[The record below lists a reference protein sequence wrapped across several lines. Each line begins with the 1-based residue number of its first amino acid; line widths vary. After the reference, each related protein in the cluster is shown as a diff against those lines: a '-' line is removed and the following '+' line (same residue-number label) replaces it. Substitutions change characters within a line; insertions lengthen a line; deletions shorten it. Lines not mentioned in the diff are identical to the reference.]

1 MSKAEAWL
9 GYLPSF
15 YHDVREMKAIA
26 GVEGAELDKLVQEL
40 EDQLDQ
46 YYPETATWAL
56 SRFEQ
61 DLNIPVN
68 LSKPIE
74 QRRSVII
81 SKMRGSGKVS
91 ASMLK
96 NVAQAYER
104 GSIEVSVQPAEYKV
118 TIHFQDTLGIP
129 PNLSDLKSAIEEIKP
144 AHIAVDYAL
153 RYLTIAEVEGMTF
166 EEISATTQDRLLGG
180 GA

>member
-1 MSKAEAWL
+1 MSKAEVWV

-15 YHDVREMKAIA
+15 YHGIRDMKAIA
-26 GVEGAELDKLVQEL
+26 NAEGAELDKLDESLV
-40 EDQLDQ
+40 DMIDQ

-56 SRFEQ
+56 SLYEQ
-61 DLNIPVN
+61 DLSIPVN
-68 LSKPIE
+68 PSKPLE
-74 QRRSVII
+74 HRRSVVI

-118 TIHFQDTLGIP
+118 TIHFRDTLGIP
-129 PNLSDLKSAIEEIKP
+129 PNLSDLQSAIEAIKP
-144 AHIAVDYAL
+144 AHMAVDYAL
-153 RYLTIAEVEGMTF
+153 RYLTIAEVEGMTV
-166 EEISATTQDRLLGG
+166 EQLTATTQDRLLGG

>member
-1 MSKAEAWL
+1 M
-9 GYLPSF
+9 
-15 YHDVREMKAIA
+15 
-26 GVEGAELDKLVQEL
+26 
-40 EDQLDQ
+40 
-46 YYPETATWAL
+46 
-56 SRFEQ
+56 
-61 DLNIPVN
+61 N

-96 NVAQAYER
+96 NVAQAYDR
-104 GSIEVSVQPAEYKV
+104 GSIEVSVQPSEYRV
-118 TIHFQDTLGIP
+118 TIHFRDTFGIP
-129 PNLSDLKSAIEEIKP
+129 PNLGDLKSAIEEIKP
-144 AHIAVDYAL
+144 AHIAIDYAL

-166 EEISATTQDRLLGG
+166 DEISATTQDRLLGG

>member
-9 GYLPSF
+9 GYLPSH
-15 YHDVREMKAIA
+15 YHDVREMKSIA
-26 GVEGAELDKLVQEL
+26 GVEGAELDKLAQEL
-40 EDQLDQ
+40 EDQVDQ

-68 LSKPIE
+68 LQADRAAALGYHLE
-74 QRRSVII
+74 DA
-81 SKMRGSGKVS
+81 GSGKVS

-118 TIHFQDTLGIP
+118 TIHFRDTLGIP

-144 AHIAVDYAL
+144 AHMAVDYAL
-153 RYLTIAEVEGMTF
+153 RYLTIAEVE
-166 EEISATTQDRLLGG
+166 A
-180 GA
+180 

>member
-1 MSKAEAWL
+1 MSKAEVWL
-9 GYLPSF
+9 SYLPSF

-26 GVEGAELDKLVQEL
+26 GAEGTELDKLTQEL
-40 EDQLDQ
+40 EDLLDQ

-56 SRFEQ
+56 SRYEQ

-104 GSIEVSVQPAEYKV
+104 GSIEVTVQPDAYKV
-118 TIHFQDTLGIP
+118 TIHFRDTLGIP

-144 AHIAVDYAL
+144 AYMTVDYAL
-153 RYLTIAEVEGMTF
+153 RYLTITEVEGMTF
-166 EEISATTQDRLLGG
+166 DEISGTTQDRLLGG

>member
-1 MSKAEAWL
+1 MSKAEVWM

-15 YHDVREMKAIA
+15 YHGIRDMKAIA
-26 GVEGAELDKLVQEL
+26 NAEGAELDKLDESLVDL
-40 EDQLDQ
+40 IDQ

-56 SRFEQ
+56 SRYEQ
-61 DLNIPVN
+61 DLSIPVN
-68 LSKPIE
+68 ASKPLE
-74 QRRSVII
+74 QRRSVVI

-118 TIHFQDTLGIP
+118 TIHFRDTLGIP
-129 PNLSDLKSAIEEIKP
+129 PNLSDLQSAIEAIKP
-144 AHIAVDYAL
+144 AHMAVDYAL
-153 RYLTIAEVEGMTF
+153 RYLTIAEVEGMTV
-166 EEISATTQDRLLGG
+166 EQLSATTQDRLLGG

>member
-9 GYLPSF
+9 GYLPSY
-15 YHDVREMKAIA
+15 YHDVREMKVIA
-26 GVEGAELDKLVQEL
+26 GAEGAELDKLAQEL
-40 EDQLDQ
+40 EDQVDQ

-104 GSIEVSVQPAEYKV
+104 GSIEVSVQPAEYRV
-118 TIHFQDTLGIP
+118 TIHFRDTLGIP
-129 PNLSDLKSAIEEIKP
+129 PNLRDLKSAIEEIKP
-144 AHIAVDYAL
+144 AHMAVDYAL

>member
-1 MSKAEAWL
+1 MSKAEVWM

-15 YHDVREMKAIA
+15 YHGIRDMKAIA
-26 GVEGAELDKLVQEL
+26 NAEGAELDKLDERLVDL
-40 EDQLDQ
+40 IDQ

-56 SRFEQ
+56 SRYEQ
-61 DLNIPVN
+61 DLSIPVSP
-68 LSKPIE
+68 SKPLE
-74 QRRSVII
+74 QRRSVVI

-118 TIHFQDTLGIP
+118 TIHFRDTLGIP
-129 PNLSDLKSAIEEIKP
+129 PNLSDLQSAIEAIKP
-144 AHIAVDYAL
+144 AHMAVDYAL
-153 RYLTIAEVEGMTF
+153 RYLTIAEVEGMTV
-166 EEISATTQDRLLGG
+166 EQLSATTQDRLLGG

>member
-1 MSKAEAWL
+1 MSKAEVWL
-9 GYLPSF
+9 SYLPSF

-26 GVEGAELDKLVQEL
+26 GAEGTELDKLTQEL
-40 EDQLDQ
+40 EDLLDQ

-56 SRFEQ
+56 SRYEQ

-91 ASMLK
+91 VSMLK

-104 GSIEVSVQPAEYKV
+104 GSIEVTVQPDAYKV
-118 TIHFQDTLGIP
+118 TIHFRDTLGIP

-144 AHIAVDYAL
+144 AHMTVDYAL
-153 RYLTIAEVEGMTF
+153 RYLTITEVEGMTF
-166 EEISATTQDRLLGG
+166 DEISGTTQDRLLGG

>member
-15 YHDVREMKAIA
+15 YHDIREMKAIA
-26 GVEGAELDKLVQEL
+26 DAEGPELDKLTQEL
-40 EDQLDQ
+40 DDQLDQ
-46 YYPETATWAL
+46 YYPETATWTL
-56 SRFEQ
+56 SRYEQ

-96 NVAQAYER
+96 NVAQAYDR
-104 GSIEVSVQPAEYKV
+104 GSIEVSVQPSEYRV
-118 TIHFQDTLGIP
+118 TIHFRDTFGIP
-129 PNLSDLKSAIEEIKP
+129 PNLGDLKSAIEEIKP
-144 AHIAVDYAL
+144 AHIAIDYAL

-166 EEISATTQDRLLGG
+166 DEISATTQDRLLGG

>member
-1 MSKAEAWL
+1 MSKAEVWL
-9 GYLPSF
+9 SYLPSF

-26 GVEGAELDKLVQEL
+26 GAEGTELDKLTQEL
-40 EDQLDQ
+40 EDLLDQ

-56 SRFEQ
+56 SRYEQ

-104 GSIEVSVQPAEYKV
+104 GSIEVTVQPDAYKV
-118 TIHFQDTLGIP
+118 TIHFRDTLGIP

-144 AHIAVDYAL
+144 AHMTVDYAL

-166 EEISATTQDRLLGG
+166 DEISGTTQDRLLGG

>member
-1 MSKAEAWL
+1 M

-15 YHDVREMKAIA
+15 YHGIREMKAIA
-26 GVEGAELDKLVQEL
+26 DAEGAELDQLGERLVDL
-40 EDQLDQ
+40 IDQ

-56 SRFEQ
+56 SRYEQ
-61 DLNIPVN
+61 DLSIPVN
-68 LSKPIE
+68 LSKPLE
-74 QRRSVII
+74 QRRSVVI

-118 TIHFQDTLGIP
+118 TIHFRDTLGIP
-129 PNLSDLKSAIEEIKP
+129 PNLSDLQSAIEAIKP
-144 AHIAVDYAL
+144 AHMAVDYAL
-153 RYLTIAEVEGMTF
+153 RYLTIAEVEGMTV
-166 EEISATTQDRLLGG
+166 EQLSATTQDRLLGG

>member
-1 MSKAEAWL
+1 MSKAEVWM

-15 YHDVREMKAIA
+15 YHGIRDMKAIA
-26 GVEGAELDKLVQEL
+26 NAEGAELDKLDESLVDL
-40 EDQLDQ
+40 IDQ

-56 SRFEQ
+56 SRYEQ
-61 DLNIPVN
+61 DLSIPVN
-68 LSKPIE
+68 PSKPLE
-74 QRRSVII
+74 QRRSVVI

-118 TIHFQDTLGIP
+118 TIHFRDTLGIP
-129 PNLSDLKSAIEEIKP
+129 PNLSDLQSAIEAIKP
-144 AHIAVDYAL
+144 AHMAVTYAL
-153 RYLTIAEVEGMTF
+153 RYLTIAEVEGMTV
-166 EEISATTQDRLLGG
+166 EQLSATTQDRLLGG

>member
-1 MSKAEAWL
+1 MSKAEVWL
-9 GYLPSF
+9 SYLPSY
-15 YHDVREMKAIA
+15 YHDVREMRAIA
-26 GVEGAELDKLVQEL
+26 GAEGAELDKLTQDL
-40 EDQLDQ
+40 EDLLGQ

-56 SRFEQ
+56 SRYEQ

-68 LSKPIE
+68 LSKPME
-74 QRRSVII
+74 QRRSVVI

-104 GSIEVSVQPAEYKV
+104 GSIEVSVLPDAYKV
-118 TIHFQDTLGIP
+118 TIHFRDTLGIP

-144 AHIAVDYAL
+144 AHMIVDYAL

-166 EEISATTQDRLLGG
+166 DEISATTQDRLLGG

>member
-15 YHDVREMKAIA
+15 YHDIREMKAIA
-26 GVEGAELDKLVQEL
+26 DAEGPELDKLTQEMD
-40 EDQLDQ
+40 DQLNQ
-46 YYPETATWAL
+46 YYPETATWTL
-56 SRFEQ
+56 SLYEQ

-81 SKMRGSGKVS
+81 SKMRGSGRVS

-96 NVAQAYER
+96 NVAQAYDR
-104 GSIEVSVQPAEYKV
+104 GNIEVSVQPAEYRV
-118 TIHFQDTLGIP
+118 TIHFRDTLGIP
-129 PNLSDLKSAIEEIKP
+129 PNLGDLKSAIEEIKP
-144 AHIAVDYAL
+144 AHIAIDYSL
-153 RYLTIAEVEGMTF
+153 RYLTIAEVEAMTF
-166 EEISATTQDRLLGG
+166 DEVSATTQDRLLGG

>member
-1 MSKAEAWL
+1 MSKAEVWM

-15 YHDVREMKAIA
+15 YHGIRDMKAIA
-26 GVEGAELDKLVQEL
+26 NAEGAELDKLDESLVDL
-40 EDQLDQ
+40 IDQ

-56 SRFEQ
+56 SRYEQ
-61 DLNIPVN
+61 DLSIPVSP
-68 LSKPIE
+68 SKPLE
-74 QRRSVII
+74 QRRSVVI

-118 TIHFQDTLGIP
+118 TIHFRDTLGIP
-129 PNLSDLKSAIEEIKP
+129 PNLSDLQSAIEAIKP
-144 AHIAVDYAL
+144 AHMAVDYAL
-153 RYLTIAEVEGMTF
+153 RYLTIAEVEGMTV
-166 EEISATTQDRLLGG
+166 EQLSATTQDRLLGG

>member
-1 MSKAEAWL
+1 MSKAEVWL
-9 GYLPSF
+9 SYLPSF

-26 GVEGAELDKLVQEL
+26 GAEGTELDKLTQEL
-40 EDQLDQ
+40 EDLLDQ

-56 SRFEQ
+56 SRYEQ

-104 GSIEVSVQPAEYKV
+104 GSIEVTVQPDAYKV
-118 TIHFQDTLGIP
+118 TIHFRDTLGIP

-144 AHIAVDYAL
+144 AHMTVDYAL

-166 EEISATTQDRLLGG
+166 DGISGTTQDRLLGG

>member
-1 MSKAEAWL
+1 
-9 GYLPSF
+9 
-15 YHDVREMKAIA
+15 MKAIA
-26 GVEGAELDKLVQEL
+26 GAEGAELDKLAQEL

-56 SRFEQ
+56 SRYEQ

-104 GSIEVSVQPAEYKV
+104 AASRYPSSRRSIK
-118 TIHFQDTLGIP
+118 
-129 PNLSDLKSAIEEIKP
+129 
-144 AHIAVDYAL
+144 
-153 RYLTIAEVEGMTF
+153 
-166 EEISATTQDRLLGG
+166 
-180 GA
+180 

>member
-1 MSKAEAWL
+1 MSKAEVWM
-9 GYLPSF
+9 GYLPSY
-15 YHDVREMKAIA
+15 YHRIRDMQAIA
-26 GVEGAELDKLVQEL
+26 NTEGAELDKLEQEM
-40 EDQLDQ
+40 EDLLDQ

-56 SRFEQ
+56 SRYEQ

-68 LSKPIE
+68 LSKPLE
-74 QRRSVII
+74 QRRSVVI

-118 TIHFQDTLGIP
+118 TIHFRHTVGLP
-129 PNLSDLKSAIEEIKP
+129 PNLEDLKAAMEEIKP
-144 AHIAVDYAL
+144 AHMTVEYAL
-153 RYLTIAEVEGMTF
+153 RYLTIAEVESMTLD
-166 EEISATTQDRLLGG
+166 EIEGTTQDRLLGG

>member
-1 MSKAEAWL
+1 MSKAEVWL
-9 GYLPSF
+9 SYLPSF

-26 GVEGAELDKLVQEL
+26 GAEGTELDKLTQEL
-40 EDQLDQ
+40 EDLLDQ

-56 SRFEQ
+56 SRYEQ

-104 GSIEVSVQPAEYKV
+104 GSIEVTVQPDAYKV
-118 TIHFQDTLGIP
+118 TIHFRDTLGIP

-144 AHIAVDYAL
+144 AHMTVDYAL

-166 EEISATTQDRLLGG
+166 DEIAATTQDRLLGG

>member
-1 MSKAEAWL
+1 MGAVPVRAGLEHSGEPLQADRAA
-9 GYLPSF
+9 SF
-15 YHDVREMKAIA
+15 GHHF
-26 GVEGAELDKLVQEL
+26 
-40 EDQLDQ
+40 ED
-46 YYPETATWAL
+46 A
-56 SRFEQ
+56 
-61 DLNIPVN
+61 
-68 LSKPIE
+68 
-74 QRRSVII
+74 
-81 SKMRGSGKVS
+81 GSGKVS

-118 TIHFQDTLGIP
+118 TIHFRDTLGIP

>member
-1 MSKAEAWL
+1 M

-15 YHDVREMKAIA
+15 YHGIREMKAIA
-26 GVEGAELDKLVQEL
+26 DAEGAELDQLDERLVDL
-40 EDQLDQ
+40 IDQ

-56 SRFEQ
+56 SRYEQ
-61 DLNIPVN
+61 DLSIPVN
-68 LSKPIE
+68 LSKPLE
-74 QRRSVII
+74 QRRSVVI

-118 TIHFQDTLGIP
+118 TIHFRDTLGIP
-129 PNLSDLKSAIEEIKP
+129 PNLSDLQSAIEAIKP
-144 AHIAVDYAL
+144 AHMAVDYAL
-153 RYLTIAEVEGMTF
+153 RYLTIAEVEGMTV
-166 EEISATTQDRLLGG
+166 EQLSATTQDRLLGG

>member
-1 MSKAEAWL
+1 MSKAEVWM

-15 YHDVREMKAIA
+15 YHGVREMKAIA
-26 GVEGAELDKLVQEL
+26 NAEGAELDKLDESL
-40 EDQLDQ
+40 ENLIDQ

-56 SRFEQ
+56 SRYEQ
-61 DLNIPVN
+61 DLGIPVN
-68 LSKPIE
+68 PSKPLE
-74 QRRSVII
+74 QRRSVVI

-104 GSIEVSVQPAEYKV
+104 GSIEVSVQPAEYRV
-118 TIHFQDTLGIP
+118 TIHFRDTLGIP
-129 PNLSDLKSAIEEIKP
+129 PNLSDLQSAIEAIKP
-144 AHIAVDYAL
+144 AHMAVDYAL
-153 RYLTIAEVEGMTF
+153 RYLTIAEVEGMTV
-166 EEISATTQDRLLGG
+166 EQLSATTQDRLLGG

>member
-1 MSKAEAWL
+1 M

-15 YHDVREMKAIA
+15 YHGIRDMKAIA
-26 GVEGAELDKLVQEL
+26 NAEGAELDKLDESLVDL
-40 EDQLDQ
+40 IDQ

-56 SRFEQ
+56 SRYEQ
-61 DLNIPVN
+61 DLSIPVSP
-68 LSKPIE
+68 SKPLE
-74 QRRSVII
+74 QRRSVVI

-118 TIHFQDTLGIP
+118 TIHFRDTLGIP
-129 PNLSDLKSAIEEIKP
+129 PNLSDLQSAIEAIKP
-144 AHIAVDYAL
+144 AHMAVDYAL
-153 RYLTIAEVEGMTF
+153 RYLTIAEVEGMTV
-166 EEISATTQDRLLGG
+166 EQLSATTQDRLLGG

>member
-15 YHDVREMKAIA
+15 YHDVREMKVIA
-26 GVEGAELDKLVQEL
+26 GAEGAELDKLTQQL

-56 SRFEQ
+56 SRYEQ

-74 QRRSVII
+74 QRRSVVI

-118 TIHFQDTLGIP
+118 TIHFRDTLGIP

-144 AHIAVDYAL
+144 AHMAVDYAL